1 VTSQA
6 RRTDGATPL
15 DRPVAMIGPMG
26 AGKSSIGKKLS
37 RRLGVGFLDTDRL
50 IVQRHGPVAEI
61 FARDG
66 EPRFRELERDVVAE
80 ALASTGVVSLGGG
93 AVLDPLTRRRLEG
106 VSVVLLTVT
115 PEAVAARLQGSS
127 RPLLAEGGMDAWRA
141 IALERDPVY
150 RSLADLVVDTSRR
163 PVSHV
168 VDDVVAWL
176 GTSSEA
182 PGPRS
187 TSSTARPPHPDT
199 RHREAD
205 DS

>member
-6 RRTDGATPL
+6 RRTDGPTPL

-66 EPRFRELERDVVAE
+66 EPRFRELERDEVGE

-182 PGPRS
+182 PGPRA
-187 TSSTARPPHPDT
+187 AR
-199 RHREAD
+199 AW
-205 DS
+205 

>member
-1 VTSQA
+1 MTPS
-6 RRTDGATPL
+6 TDTHAAGTAPL

-50 IVQRHGPVAEI
+50 LVQRHGPVAEI

-66 EPRFRELERDVVAE
+66 EPRFRELEREVVAE

-93 AVLDPLTRRRLEG
+93 AVLDPLTRERLRG
-106 VSVVLLTVT
+106 ASVVLLTVT
-115 PEAVAARLQGSS
+115 PEAVADRLAGSS
-127 RPLLAEGGMDAWRA
+127 RPLLAQGGMDAWRA
-141 IALERDPVY
+141 IALEREPVY
-150 RSLADLVVDTSRR
+150 RSLADVVVDTSRR

-176 GTSSEA
+176 A
-182 PGPRS
+182 AA
-187 TSSTARPPHPDT
+187 TAAAAAGSPDLPH
-199 RHREAD
+199 HRQED
-205 DS
+205 DA

>member
-1 VTSQA
+1 VTPS
-6 RRTDGATPL
+6 TDTNAAVAAPL

-37 RRLGVGFLDTDRL
+37 RRLGVGFLDADRL
-50 IVQRHGPVAEI
+50 LVQRHGPVAEI

-66 EPRFRELERDVVAE
+66 EPRFRELEREVVAE

-93 AVLDPLTRRRLEG
+93 AVLDPLTRERLRG
-106 VSVVLLTVT
+106 ASVVLLTVT
-115 PEAVAARLQGSS
+115 PEAVADRLAGSS
-127 RPLLAEGGMDAWRA
+127 RPLLAQGGMDAWRA
-141 IALERDPVY
+141 IALEREPVY

-176 GTSSEA
+176 AAGAVAAAAGS
-182 PGPRS
+182 PDL
-187 TSSTARPPHPDT
+187 PH
-199 RHREAD
+199 HRQED
-205 DS
+205 DA

>member
-1 VTSQA
+1 MTS
-6 RRTDGATPL
+6 TDPGADVPPLL
-15 DRPVAMIGPMG
+15 DRPVVMIGPMG

-37 RRLGVGFLDTDRL
+37 RRLGVPFVDTDRL
-50 IVQRHGPVAEI
+50 LAQRHGPVAEI

-66 EPRFRELERDVVAE
+66 EPRFRELEREVVAE
-80 ALASTGVVSLGGG
+80 SLTGARVVSLGGG
-93 AVLDPLTRRRLEG
+93 AVLDLQTRSRLQQAD
-106 VSVVLLTVT
+106 VVLLTVS
-115 PEAVAARLQGSS
+115 PEAVAARLAGSS
-127 RPLLAEGGMDAWRA
+127 RPLLADGGMDAWRA
-141 IALERDPVY
+141 IAREREPVY

-176 GTSSEA
+176 STRAPEA
-182 PGPRS
+182 APVPVPTDR
-187 TSSTARPPHPDT
+187 